1 MIGQK
6 DNVPYYT
13 AKTAEERLGEHNKE
27 PKLLIQAAQSKNK
40 SDPWWHHPATRLK
53 GLSAGVQ
60 VADIIGHPWG
70 FYAHVL

>member
-40 SDPWWHHPATRLK
+40 PEPDSK
-53 GLSAGVQ
+53 GCLLVSRWQ
-60 VADIIGHPWG
+60 I
-70 FYAHVL
+70 

>member
-40 SDPWWHHPATRLK
+40 PDPWWHHPATRLK